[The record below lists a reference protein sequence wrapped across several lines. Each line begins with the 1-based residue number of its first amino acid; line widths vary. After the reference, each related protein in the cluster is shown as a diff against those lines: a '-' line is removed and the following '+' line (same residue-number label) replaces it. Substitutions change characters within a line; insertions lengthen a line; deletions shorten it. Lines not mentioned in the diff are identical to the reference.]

1 MRNNFEVLIAY
12 DKGFMNGV
20 KSMDKGNIYI
30 YICLCICVIYIFFA
44 SFIILWCF
52 VPLVIL
58 WWLVAYTNFV
68 YIK

>member
-1 MRNNFEVLIAY
+1 MGEHFEVLITY

-20 KSMDKGNIYI
+20 KSMDKGNIYMSV
-30 YICLCICVIYIFFA
+30 YMCDLYFFA

-58 WWLVAYTNFV
+58 WWLATYTNIV